1 MKTSSKVNFEN
12 EKASQRLEET
22 VYNHIFVNDPVS
34 LIYKELLQLSYKK
47 RKTLKIVSKK
57 TWADISQ
64 KEKY

>member
-1 MKTSSKVNFEN
+1 MKTSSKVNLEN
-12 EKASQRLEET
+12 EKASHRLEEI
-22 VYNHIFVNDPVS
+22 VYNHIFGNDPVS

-47 RKTLKIVSKK
+47 TKTLKIVSKK